1 LENELD
7 NLRKK
12 TNNIE
17 NQQNEAIQQESFEE
31 AEQLEIIIKQHHES
45 VILLKY
51 QLNYKKKRINFLNA
65 TKN

>member
-1 LENELD
+1 MENELD

>member
-1 LENELD
+1 MIDFLENELE

-12 TNNIE
+12 TTNIE

-45 VILLKY
+45 V
-51 QLNYKKKRINFLNA
+51 
-65 TKN
+65 